1 MTGTGSL
8 RGSSFRLPCKR
19 TTASSRLTSLR
30 PPSPSHHPRSPFL
43 LCFSFSF
50 SFSLFLSLF
59 LLLFPSSTLRFAS
72 LFGPVRAF
80 ALASLS
86 SLVRPTGQPAVNLSL
101 FLPSS
106 SSTMSPLLFR
116 TKALPHARN
125 GPPSLHSCAASL
137 RCANTTLLSFSL
149 ARSLVHRS
157 ATCVQLVTRF
167 VSSPQ
172 CPLFSSFSPRKAE
185 VMPRI
190 RFFILPPPLLPWL
203 HHRRCPLLLCISFV
217 VRSMIGPTILMGH
230 ATIYPTRRRGQFT
243 MWVGRTRPEDE
254 RR

>member
-1 MTGTGSL
+1 MWRVRRPAGGPVTGTGSL

-50 SFSLFLSLF
+50 SFSLFLS
-59 LLLFPSSTLRFAS
+59 PSSYFSFLRQPFAS
-72 LFGPVRAF
+72 PPSWSDPVRAF
-80 ALASLS
+80 AFVSLS

-125 GPPSLHSCAASL
+125 DPPPLHSCAASL
-137 RCANTTLLSFSL
+137 RCADTMLLSFSL
-149 ARSLVHRS
+149 ARSLAHRS
-157 ATCVQLVTRF
+157 ATRVQLVTRF

-190 RFFILPPPLLPWL
+190 RFFILPPPLLPRL
-203 HHRRCPLLLCISFV
+203 HHRRCPLLLCIS
-217 VRSMIGPTILMGH
+217 
-230 ATIYPTRRRGQFT
+230 
-243 MWVGRTRPEDE
+243 
-254 RR
+254 